1 MLAHLVRFS
10 IRYYGIVIAIALL
23 ILIYGSYRF
32 ANAGL
37 DIFPEFAP
45 KQIIIQT
52 ESPGFSAEQVEI
64 LVTQPIELSLSGLM
78 GLKSIRSESIQG
90 LSIITAIFNAQSDIY
105 RNRQLVTE
113 RLSGLSSQLP
123 QGVQTPTP
131 VPLTSSSATVLT
143 LGLSSAHKDLMQ
155 LRDLVD
161 TLLVPRLLSIHGV
174 ADVNIFGGDIRQI
187 QIQLDPVKLQ
197 HNNISFTEVIAVA
210 AQTGIIQ
217 GAGFIENSNQRFT
230 LQVTGQATT
239 PEQLRQIIIRFS
251 NTNTLLLGDIAH
263 IQYAAAP
270 PIGAAQVMGKPGIVM
285 MVIGQFDANTLTVSN
300 AVENTLKE
308 FETLFAE
315 QQIDFYT
322 HLFKPADYIKTSVSN
337 LSSHLLLGGLF
348 VIIILYLFLY
358 NLHTAFISTIAI
370 PLSLISAVL
379 VLLELKINLNIM
391 VLGGLAIALGEVV
404 DDAIIDTENIF
415 RRLRENR
422 LLTHPLPTQQVVY
435 DASMEVRSSVVYASF
450 IVALVFVP
458 LLTLDGV
465 AGRLFAPLGYSYIL
479 AILMS
484 LLVALTLTP
493 ALCYVLLSKGI
504 QLNSTPPVIAYLNPR
519 YKRLLKWIAAHFKLV
534 IIACLIISLLA
545 VMRFAT
551 LGHKFLPEL
560 REGHYIV
567 HTTSIP
573 GTSLQESI
581 RQGILISEQFRKIP
595 QIESVSQWTGRAERG
610 ADTYGSHYSEYEV
623 RLKPLSGAAQ
633 QEVLNH
639 IREILAGFPGLLYE
653 ANTFLIER
661 VDETISG
668 YTSPVVVNI
677 YGNDLNLLDKKA
689 QQVAALMHSIPGA
702 TDIQLR
708 SPPGTPL
715 IRIQLN
721 QDKLKFWGVRT
732 TEVLQTVQAAYAG
745 LVVGKHLQGNH
756 STDISVTLSPDL
768 RQQPELIGQLPI
780 RTLAGKLI
788 NLNELVDIKHHA
800 GRYNILH
807 QNAQRRQSI
816 TCNVNGR
823 DMASFMHELKT
834 RVNEDI
840 DFAENIYPEF
850 TGAAVE
856 QAQAKQDLILH
867 ALLASIGVLI
877 FIYMAINNL
886 RHVGIALLNI
896 PFSLVGGMIAV
907 ILMGATLSIGSI
919 IGFIT
924 LFGITVRNSIMLLSH
939 YQYLVEQ
946 QGLTWNLATALQG
959 AQERLPS
966 ILMTALVTA
975 LAMAPI
981 ALNSDNPGLEIMGPM
996 AAIIIGGL
1004 VSSTVLNLLL
1014 LPLMLLKYGKFT
1026 TDNINKKPEQ
1036 IG

>member
-1 MLAHLVRFS
+1 MLAYLVRFS
-10 IRYYGIVIAIALL
+10 IRFYGIIIAIALL
-23 ILIYGSYRF
+23 ILVYGSYRF
-32 ANAGL
+32 AHAGL
-37 DIFPEFAP
+37 DVFPEFSP

-64 LVTQPIELSLSGLM
+64 LVTQPIETSLSGLI
-78 GLKSIRSESIQG
+78 GLQFIRSESIQG
-90 LSIITAIFNAQSDIY
+90 LSIVTAIFAENTDSY

-113 RLSGLSSQLP
+113 RLSSLTTQLP
-123 QGVQTPTP
+123 EGVNNPLP

-143 LGLSSAHKDLMQ
+143 IGLSSGHKDLMQ

-161 TLLVPRLLSIHGV
+161 TLLVPRLLSVPGV
-174 ADVNIFGGDIRQI
+174 ADINIFGGDIREV
-187 QIQLDPVKLQ
+187 QIQLDPIKLQ
-197 HNNISFTEVIAVA
+197 QHNISFNEVTIALS
-210 AQTGIIQ
+210 QSGKIQ
-217 GAGFIENSNQRFT
+217 GGGFIENSNQRFT
-230 LQVTGQATT
+230 LQITGLATT
-239 PEQLRQIIIRFS
+239 PEQLRQSIIKYS
-251 NTNTLLLGDIAH
+251 NESTLLLGDIAN
-263 IQYAAAP
+263 IQYAAEPA
-270 PIGAAQVMGKPGIVM
+270 IGAAQIMGKPGIVM

-300 AVENTLKE
+300 AVEQALSE
-308 FETLFAE
+308 FEPLFTE
-315 QQIDFYT
+315 QKIDFYA
-322 HLFKPADYIKTSVSN
+322 HLFRPADYIQTSLSN

-348 VIIILYLFLY
+348 VVIILYLFLY
-358 NLHTAFISTIAI
+358 NLRTAFISAIAI

-379 VLLELKINLNIM
+379 VLIELEINLNIM

-422 LLTHPLPTQQVVY
+422 LLAKPLATQQIVY

-458 LLTLDGV
+458 LLTLEGV

-493 ALCYVLLSKGI
+493 ALCYVLLSKDL
-504 QLNSTPPVIAYLNPR
+504 QLNNTPPVIAYLNPL
-519 YKRLLKWIAAHFKLV
+519 YTRLLKRISVHFKLI

-545 VMRFAT
+545 IMRFAT

-581 RQGILISEQFRKIP
+581 RQGIQITEQFRQIP
-595 QIESVSQWTGRAERG
+595 QIESISQWAGRAERG

-623 RLKPLSGAAQ
+623 RLKPLSGAEQ
-633 QEVLNH
+633 QKVLEQ
-639 IREILAGFPGLLYE
+639 IRAILSAFPGLLYE

-689 QQVAALMHSIPGA
+689 QQVAALMHTIPGA

-708 SPPGTPL
+708 SPPGTPH
-715 IRIQLN
+715 IQIHLN
-721 QDKLKFWGVRT
+721 QDKLKFWGVQAAQ
-732 TEVLQTVQAAYAG
+732 VMQTIQTAYAG
-745 LVVGKHLQGNH
+745 HVVGMHLQGNH
-756 STDISVTLSPDL
+756 RYKISVTLSPGL
-768 RQQPELIGQLPI
+768 RQQTESIAQLPI
-780 RTLAGKLI
+780 RTLSGKLI
-788 NLNELVDIKHHA
+788 NLSELVDIRHHE

-816 TCNVNGR
+816 TCNVTGH
-823 DMASFMHELKT
+823 DLSAFMQELKT
-834 RVNEDI
+834 RVTNNITFD
-840 DFAENIYPEF
+840 ENIYPEF
-850 TGAAVE
+850 TGAAV
-856 QAQAKQDLILH
+856 AQARAKQELILH

-877 FIYMAINNL
+877 FIYIAIQNL
-886 RHVGIALLNI
+886 RHVAITLLNI
-896 PFSLVGGMIAV
+896 PFSLIGGMIAV
-907 ILMGATLSIGSI
+907 IIMDATLSIGSI

-939 YQYLVEQ
+939 YQYLVGQE
-946 QGLTWNLATALQG
+946 GLIWNLDTALKG

-981 ALNSDNPGLEIMGPM
+981 AFNSDNPGLEIMGPM

-1004 VSSTVLNLLL
+1004 VSSTLLNLLL
-1014 LPLMLLKYGKFT
+1014 LPLMLLRYGKFKCST
-1026 TDNINKKPEQ
+1026 YFPL
-1036 IG
+1036 

>member
-1 MLAHLVRFS
+1 MLAYLVRFS
-10 IRYYGIVIAIALL
+10 LRFYGIVITLALL
-23 ILIYGSYRF
+23 ILLYGSYRF
-32 ANAGL
+32 INAGL

-52 ESPGFSAEQVEI
+52 ESPGFSAEQVETLI
-64 LVTQPIELSLSGLM
+64 TQRIESSISGLI
-78 GLKSIRSESIQG
+78 GLQSIRSESIQG
-90 LSIITAIFNAQSDIY
+90 LSIITAIFAEQSDIY

-113 RLSGLSSQLP
+113 RLSSLATQLP
-123 QGVQTPTP
+123 AGVSTP
-131 VPLTSSSATVLT
+131 VPVPLSSSSATVLT
-143 LGLSSAHKDLMQ
+143 IGLNSQHKNLMQ

-161 TLLVPRLLSIHGV
+161 TLLVPRLLSVPGV
-174 ADVNIFGGDIRQI
+174 ADVNIFGGDIRQV
-187 QIQLDPVKLQ
+187 QIQLDPDKLQ
-197 HNNISFTEVIAVA
+197 RFNLSIDEVIDATS
-210 AQTGIIQ
+210 QIGRIQ
-217 GAGFIENSNQRFT
+217 GGGFIENSNQRFT
-230 LQVTGQATT
+230 LQVTGDATT
-239 PEQLRQIIIRFS
+239 PEQLSQSIIQYS
-251 NTNTLLLGDIAH
+251 DEHTLLLGDIAEVR
-263 IQYAAAP
+263 YAPEPA
-270 PIGAAQVMGKPGIVM
+270 IGAAQIMGKSGIVM
-285 MVIGQFDANTLTVSN
+285 MIIGQYDANTLTVSN
-300 AVENTLKE
+300 AVEQALKE
-308 FETLFAE
+308 FEPLFAE
-315 QQIDFYT
+315 QQIDFYS
-322 HLFKPADYIKTSVSN
+322 HLFRPADYIEASLNN

-348 VIIILYLFLY
+348 VLIILYLFLY
-358 NLHTAFISTIAI
+358 NLRTAFISAIAI
-370 PLSLISAVL
+370 PISLISSVL
-379 VLLELKINLNIM
+379 VLLEMGINLNIM

-415 RRLRENR
+415 RRLRENSA
-422 LLTHPLPTQQVVY
+422 LATPLTTRQVVY

-484 LLVALTLTP
+484 LCVALTLTP
-493 ALCYVLLSKGI
+493 ALCYVLLSNNIKF
-504 QLNSTPPVIAYLNPR
+504 NTTPPVIRFLNPL
-519 YKRLLKWIAAHFKLV
+519 YARLLNTVSAYFKQVTLV
-534 IIACLIISLLA
+534 CVLLTLLA
-545 VMRFAT
+545 LNQFFS

-581 RQGILISEQFRKIP
+581 RLGKQITAQFKKIP
-595 QIESVSQWTGRAERG
+595 QIESVSQWAGRAERG

-623 RLKPLSGAAQ
+623 RLKPLSGAEQ
-633 QEVLNH
+633 QEALEAL
-639 IREILAGFPGLLYE
+639 RDILDSFPGLLFE
-653 ANTFLIER
+653 ANTFLTER

-677 YGNDLNLLDKKA
+677 YGNDLNQLDKKA
-689 QQVAALMHSIPGA
+689 QQVAALMQTISGA

-708 SPPGTPL
+708 SPPGTPM
-715 IRIQLN
+715 IQIHL
-721 QDKLKFWGVRT
+721 QPEKLKFWGVQAGS
-732 TEVLQTVQAAYAG
+732 VMQTIQAAYDG
-745 LVVGKHLQGNH
+745 HVVGKHLHGNR
-756 STDISVTLSPDL
+756 SYNIAVALKPEWRNQPDL
-768 RQQPELIGQLPI
+768 LNQLPI
-780 RTLAGKLI
+780 RTLSGKLI
-788 NLNELVDIKHHA
+788 TLSDIADIKHNQ

-816 TCNVNGR
+816 TCNVAGR
-823 DMASFMHELKT
+823 DIASFMQELKQQVT
-834 RVNEDI
+834 QKI
-840 DFAENIYPEF
+840 TFADNTYPEF

-856 QAQAKQDLILH
+856 QAQAKQDLVLH

-877 FIYMAINNL
+877 FIYIAIGNL

-896 PFSLVGGMIAV
+896 PFSLIGGIVAV
-907 ILMGATLSIGSI
+907 ILMNASLSVGSI

-939 YQYLVEQ
+939 YQYLVEHE
-946 QGLTWNLATALQG
+946 GLQWNLTTALKG

-975 LAMAPI
+975 LAMSPI

-1004 VSSTVLNLLL
+1004 ASSTLLNLLL
-1014 LPLMLLKYGKFT
+1014 LPLMLLRFGKF
-1026 TDNINKKPEQ
+1026 KVA
-1036 IG
+1036 

>member
-10 IRYYGIVIAIALL
+10 IRFYGVVIAIALL

-37 DIFPEFAP
+37 DVFPEFSP

-52 ESPGFSAEQVEI
+52 ESPGFSAEQVEV

-78 GLKSIRSESIQG
+78 GLQSTRSESIQG
-90 LSIITAIFNAQSDIY
+90 LSIITAIFAEHSDIY

-113 RLSGLSSQLP
+113 RLSSVLTQLP
-123 QGVQTPTP
+123 AGVRTPVP

-143 LGLSSAHKDLMQ
+143 IGLSSEHKDLMQ

-161 TLLVPRLLSIHGV
+161 TMLVPRLLAVHGV
-174 ADVNIFGGDIRQI
+174 ADVNIFGGDIRQV
-187 QIQLDPVKLQ
+187 QIQLDPAKLQ
-197 HNNISFTEVIAVA
+197 RHNISFNEVITAA
-210 AQTGIIQ
+210 AQNGKIQ
-217 GAGFIENSNQRFT
+217 GGGFIESSNQRFT
-230 LQVTGQATT
+230 LQVTGLATT
-239 PEQLRQIIIRFS
+239 PEQLRQSIIKYA
-251 NTNTLLLGDIAH
+251 NEGTLLLGDIAS
-263 IQYAAAP
+263 IQYAAEP
-270 PIGAAQVMGKPGIVM
+270 SIGAAQVMGKPGIVM

-300 AVENTLKE
+300 AVEQALKE
-308 FETLFAE
+308 FEPLFAE
-315 QQIDFYT
+315 QQIDFYA
-322 HLFKPADYIKTSVSN
+322 HLFKPADYIKTSINN

-358 NLHTAFISTIAI
+358 NLRTAFISAIAI

-379 VLLELKINLNIM
+379 VLLELEINLNIM

-422 LLTHPLPTQQVVY
+422 LLASPEPSHKIVY

-493 ALCYVLLSKGI
+493 ALCYVLLSKDI
-504 QLNSTPPVIAYLNPR
+504 QLTGTPPVINYLNPI
-519 YKRLLKWIAAHFKLV
+519 YTRLLKAIAAHFKL
-534 IIACLIISLLA
+534 IIIGCLIISLLT
-545 VMRFAT
+545 VMRFTT

-573 GTSLQESI
+573 GTSLEESI
-581 RQGILISEQFRKIP
+581 RQGIQITGQFNKIS
-595 QIESVSQWTGRAERG
+595 QIESVSQWAGRAERG

-623 RLKPLSGAAQ
+623 RLKPLSGAGQEKVLQ
-633 QEVLNH
+633 QL
-639 IREILAGFPGLLYE
+639 RDILAEFPGLLYE

-677 YGNDLNLLDKKA
+677 YGNDLNLLDIKA
-689 QQVAALMHSIPGA
+689 QQIASLMQEIPGA
-702 TDIQLR
+702 TEIQLR

-715 IRIQLN
+715 IQIQLN
-721 QDKLKFWGVRT
+721 QDKLKFWGVQA
-732 TEVLQTVQAAYAG
+732 TEVLQTIQAAYAG
-745 LVVGKHLQGNH
+745 YVVGKHLKGNR
-756 STDISVTLSPDL
+756 SYNISVTLSPDM
-768 RQQPELIGQLPI
+768 RHQPELIGELPI
-780 RTLAGKLI
+780 RTLSGKLI
-788 NLNELVDIKHHA
+788 NLNELVDIKHNE

-816 TCNVNGR
+816 TCNVTGH
-823 DMASFMHELKT
+823 DMAAFMQELKT
-834 RVNEDI
+834 RVNDNISFE
-840 DFAENIYPEF
+840 ENIYAEF

-877 FIYMAINNL
+877 FIYIAIQNL
-886 RHVGIALLNI
+886 RHVAITLLNI
-896 PFSLVGGMIAV
+896 PFSLMGGMIAV
-907 ILMGATLSIGSI
+907 ILMDATLSIGSI

-939 YQYLVEQ
+939 YQHLVEQ
-946 QGLTWNLATALQG
+946 EGLPWNLATALKG

-981 ALNSDNPGLEIMGPM
+981 AFNSDNPGLEIMGPM

-1004 VSSTVLNLLL
+1004 ASSTLLNLLL
-1014 LPLMLLKYGKFT
+1014 LPLMLLKYGKFST
-1026 TDNINKKPEQ
+1026 
-1036 IG
+1036 

>member
-10 IRYYGIVIAIALL
+10 IRFYGIVIAIALL
-23 ILIYGSYRF
+23 ILVYGSYRC

-37 DIFPEFAP
+37 DIFPDFAP
-45 KQIIIQT
+45 KQIIIQA
-52 ESPGFSAEQVEI
+52 ESPGYSAEQVEV
-64 LVTQPIELSLSGLM
+64 LVTQRIELALSGLM
-78 GLKSIRSESIQG
+78 SLQSTRSESIQG
-90 LSIITAIFNAQSDIY
+90 LSIVTAIFAEGSDIY

-113 RLSGLSSQLP
+113 RLSSIATQLP
-123 QGVQTPTP
+123 AGVHTPIS

-143 LGLSSAHKDLMQ
+143 IGLSSEHKDLMQ

-161 TLLVPRLLSIHGV
+161 KMIVPRILSVHGV
-174 ADVNIFGGDIRQI
+174 ADVNIFGGDIRQL
-187 QIQLDPVKLQ
+187 QIQLDPLKLQ
-197 HNNISFTEVIAVA
+197 QHNISINEVITAVS
-210 AQTGIIQ
+210 QNGNLQ
-217 GAGFIENSNQRFT
+217 GSGFIENSNQRFT
-230 LQVTGQATT
+230 LQVTGLATT
-239 PEQLRQIIIRFS
+239 PEQLRQSIIQYRD
-251 NTNTLLLGDIAH
+251 NTTLLLSDIAH
-263 IQYAAAP
+263 IQYAAEPA
-270 PIGAAQVMGKPGIVM
+270 IGAAQVMGKPGIVM
-285 MVIGQFDANTLTVSN
+285 MVIGQFNANTLTVSN
-300 AVENTLKE
+300 AVESTLSE
-308 FETLFAE
+308 FEPLFAE
-315 QQIDFYT
+315 QHIDFYA
-322 HLFKPADYIKTSVSN
+322 HLFKPADYIKTSVHN

-348 VIIILYLFLY
+348 VVIILYLFLY
-358 NLHTAFISTIAI
+358 NLRTAFISAIAI
-370 PLSLISAVL
+370 PLSLISAIL

-422 LLTHPLPTQQVVY
+422 LLANPEPSHQIVY
-435 DASMEVRSSVVYASF
+435 QASMEVRSSVVYASF

-458 LLTLDGV
+458 LLTLEGV

-484 LLVALTLTP
+484 LLVALSLTP
-493 ALCYVLLSKGI
+493 ALCYVLLSKDI
-504 QLNSTPPVIAYLNPR
+504 QLTGTPPVIAYLNPL
-519 YKRLLKWIAAHFKLV
+519 YTRLLKAISAHFKLI
-534 IIACLIISLLA
+534 IIACLVFSLLA

-581 RQGILISEQFRKIP
+581 RQGIQVSAQFRQIEE
-595 QIESVSQWTGRAERG
+595 IESVSQWAGRAERG

-623 RLKPLSGAAQ
+623 RLKPLSGTEQ
-633 QEVLNH
+633 QKVLQQL
-639 IREILAGFPGLLYE
+639 RDILSSFPGLLFE

-677 YGNDLNLLDKKA
+677 YGSDLNLLDKKA
-689 QQVAALMHSIPGA
+689 QQVAALMQTIPGA

-715 IRIQLN
+715 IQIQLN
-721 QDKLKFWGVRT
+721 QEKLKFWGVPAA
-732 TEVLQTVQAAYAG
+732 EVLQTIQAAYAG
-745 LVVGKHLQGNH
+745 QIVGKQLQGN
-756 STDISVTLSPDL
+756 SSYNISVTLRPDL
-768 RQQPELIGQLPI
+768 RQLPLSIEQLPV

-788 NLNELVDIKHHA
+788 NLGELVDIKHHA

-807 QNAQRRQSI
+807 QNAQRRQSV
-816 TCNVNGR
+816 TCNVVNR
-823 DMASFMHELKT
+823 DMAAFMQELKT
-834 RVNEDI
+834 RVTESIN
-840 DFAENIYPEF
+840 FADNIYPEF

-856 QAQAKQDLILH
+856 QTQAKQKLILH

-877 FIYMAINNL
+877 FIYIAIQNL
-886 RHVGIALLNI
+886 RHVAITLLNI
-896 PFSLVGGMIAV
+896 PFSLIGGMIAV
-907 ILMGATLSIGSI
+907 IIMDATLSIGSI

-946 QGLTWNLATALQG
+946 EAMPWNLATALKG

-981 ALNSDNPGLEIMGPM
+981 AFNSDNPGLEIMGPM

-1004 VSSTVLNLLL
+1004 VSSTLLNLLL
-1014 LPLMLLKYGKFT
+1014 LPLMLLKYGKFKT
-1026 TDNINKKPEQ
+1026 AH
-1036 IG
+1036 